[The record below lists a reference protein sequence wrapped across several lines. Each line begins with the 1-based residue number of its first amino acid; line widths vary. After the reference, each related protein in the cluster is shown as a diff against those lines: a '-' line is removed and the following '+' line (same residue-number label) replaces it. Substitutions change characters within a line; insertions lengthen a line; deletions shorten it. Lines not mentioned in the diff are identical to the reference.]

1 MPGILPYHRVF
12 QLSLEIL
19 RKIKVESEQMYN
31 EEMDSQ
37 WTLRHFEKKSGP
49 SNRVSQGIINLR
61 CLVMC
66 SLLGKHVSWCIY
78 RQLEYCMFLSSVKK
92 KKPTFMWWVHSR
104 LSLSLYLRVHTFHA
118 QHKLWLLRNINSYA
132 WVREFFFFVF
142 LGNCCSCM
150 YLFYRPLD
158 VFLCELSFNP
168 SSEITQSS
176 RTIIKRTYSL
186 GIYEW
191 VKP

>member
-37 WTLRHFEKKSGP
+37 WTLRHFRKKSGP

-118 QHKLWLLRNINSYA
+118 QHKLWLLRNINSYT
-132 WVREFFFFVF
+132 WVREFFFFFF
-142 LGNCCSCM
+142 LVTVVLVCIFSIGLWMFSYVNFHSTH
-150 YLFYRPLD
+150 LQKSHNHQGL
-158 VFLCELSFNP
+158 L
-168 SSEITQSS
+168 
-176 RTIIKRTYSL
+176 
-186 GIYEW
+186 
-191 VKP
+191 